1 MEDKNYS
8 SDSPIHEENQ
18 DRFSRWNFSQRIAQV
33 ISRRSDP
40 SSIVIGLYGIW
51 GDGKTSVLNFIEKS
65 LDTDENVICIKFNPW
80 RFGTEDELLT
90 GFFFDIAAA
99 LDAELIKTGDKFKDF
114 VKKVAPGAGAIM
126 GAKGAG
132 DAVGS
137 FISGPNIN
145 ELKKRIENELESAKR
160 RVLILIDDV
169 DRLEKTE
176 IHALFRLVKLT
187 ADFKYTSYILAFD
200 KDIVA
205 ASLQDRYSSS
215 AEDAGEAFLEK
226 IIQVPLHLP
235 AVEKQVLREFCFQGV
250 DEAISIAGITISQQ
264 QVQEFVRDFS
274 AAFDDCLTT
283 PRKAKLY
290 GNTLMFSLPILQ
302 GEVNPIDLML
312 LEGIRVFCPSLY
324 EVLRSNKALFTG
336 TFRDSQYSNNDKEKE
351 HIRNLIDGALSSG
364 KNINKEGFIEL
375 LKNMFPKL
383 QSVYGNMSYG
393 SDWYEKWNNGQRICS
408 ENYYSRYFTYA
419 IPRGDISDKAIQDL
433 FDDSE
438 MWEKSYHLENNPL
451 NEVLSATTAE
461 TLIKK
466 LRNKSGQI
474 SPEASTALAV
484 AVAQKSDIILNPDVL
499 YSWTTPFSQAA
510 MLVSDLIQNIDKTDR
525 ADLSKSC
532 IDFSP
537 SLEFKLE
544 IFRWLKREE
553 EDKPEKDA
561 FSNSCIDDIGKHLG
575 QVLSEKLGESEDVT
589 KLAPK
594 SIPTIFYT
602 LNKFVRNKYVDDYVK
617 RLISIEP
624 ETLIRILDS
633 YVPTAWGME
642 SGISHKSDF
651 EREQYNSL
659 TNELDAEIIL
669 GAIQENFP
677 EAMNMPDEFPRLYD
691 DNAEKDL
698 LFLEQF
704 VWVHQ
709 YVLKESGSEMG
720 THETN
725 EKV

>member
-8 SDSPIHEENQ
+8 SDSPIHEQDQ

-65 LDTDENVICIKFNPW
+65 LGTDENVICIKFNPW

-90 GFFFDIAAA
+90 GFFFDIAEA
-99 LDAELIKTGDKFKDF
+99 LDAELIKTGDKLKDF
-114 VKKVAPGAGAIM
+114 VKKAAPGAGAIL

-132 DAVGS
+132 DAVSS
-137 FISGPNIN
+137 FISGPDID
-145 ELKKRIENELESAKR
+145 ELKKRIESELESAKR
-160 RVLILIDDV
+160 RVLILVDDV

-200 KDIVA
+200 KDVVA

-250 DEAISIAGITISQQ
+250 NEAINIAGITISQQ
-264 QVQEFVRDFS
+264 QVQEFVRNFS
-274 AAFDDCLTT
+274 SAFDDCLTT

-312 LEGIRVFCPSLY
+312 LEGVRVFCPSLY
-324 EVLRSNKALFTG
+324 EALRSNKALFTG
-336 TFRDSQYSNNDKEKE
+336 AFRDSQYSNNDKEKE
-351 HIRNLIDGALSSG
+351 HIRNLIDEALNSG
-364 KNINKEGFIEL
+364 KNINKEGFIDL

-393 SDWYEKWNNGQRICS
+393 SDWYQKWNNGQRICS

-433 FDDSE
+433 SDNSE
-438 MWEKSYHLENNPL
+438 KWDKSYQLESNPL
-451 NEVLSATTAE
+451 NKVLSASTAE

-466 LRNKSGQI
+466 LRNKSGEI
-474 SPEASTALAV
+474 SPDASTALAV
-484 AVAQKSDIILNPDVL
+484 AVAQKSDIIINPDVL

-510 MLVSDLIQNIDKTDR
+510 MLVSDLIQNIEKKDR
-525 ADLSKSC
+525 VPLSKSC
-532 IDFSP
+532 IDCSP
-537 SLEFKLE
+537 SLKFKLE

-561 FSNSCIDDIGKHLG
+561 FSNSCIDNIGKHLG
-575 QVLSEKLGESEDVT
+575 NILSDNLGGSEDVT
-589 KLAPK
+589 RLAPK
-594 SIPTIFYT
+594 SIPTIFYM
-602 LNKFVRNKYVDDYVK
+602 LNKFVRDKYVDDYVK
-617 RLISIEP
+617 RLISIDP

-642 SGISHKSDF
+642 SGVSHKSDF
-651 EREQYNSL
+651 ERKQYNSL
-659 TNELDAEIIL
+659 TSELDAEIIL
-669 GAIQENFP
+669 DTIQESFP
-677 EAMNMPDEFPRLYD
+677 KAMNVSDDFPRLYD
-691 DNAEKDL
+691 DAEKGL

-704 VWVHQ
+704 VWLHN
-709 YVLKESGSEMG
+709 YVLKESEN
-720 THETN
+720 EEDTN
-725 EKV
+725 EPDGKA

>member
-8 SDSPIHEENQ
+8 SDSPIYEEDQ

-33 ISRRSDP
+33 ISKRSDP

-65 LDTDENVICIKFNPW
+65 LETDENVICIKFNPW

-90 GFFFDIAAA
+90 GFFFDIAEA
-99 LDAELIKTGDKFKDF
+99 LDAELIKTGDKLKDF
-114 VKKVAPGAGAIM
+114 VKKAAPGAGAIV

-132 DAVGS
+132 DAFSS
-137 FISGPNIN
+137 FISGPGIE
-145 ELKKRIENELESAKR
+145 ELKRRIESELESAKR
-160 RVLILIDDV
+160 RVLILVDDV

-200 KDIVA
+200 KDVVA

-274 AAFDDCLTT
+274 SAFDDCLTT

-324 EVLRSNKALFTG
+324 EALRSNKPLFTG

-351 HIRNLIDGALSSG
+351 HIRNLIDKALNSG

-383 QSVYGNMSYG
+383 KSVYGNMSYG
-393 SDWYEKWNNGQRICS
+393 ASWYEKWNNGQRICS

-419 IPRGDISDKAIQDL
+419 IPRGDISDKAIQDITNN
-433 FDDSE
+433 SE
-438 MWEKSYHLENNPL
+438 KWDKSYQPESNPL
-451 NEVLSATTAE
+451 NKVVSVSTAE
-461 TLIKK
+461 KLIKK
-466 LRNKSGQI
+466 LRNKLGEI

-484 AVAQKSDIILNPDVL
+484 AVAQKSDIIPNPDVL
-499 YSWTTPFSQAA
+499 YSWTTPFTQAA
-510 MLVSDLIQNIDKTDR
+510 MLVSDLIQNIEKKDR
-525 ADLSKSC
+525 VPLSKCC
-532 IDFSP
+532 IDCSP

-544 IFRWLKREE
+544 IFMWLKREE

-561 FSNSCIDDIGKHLG
+561 FSNSCVDDIGKHLG
-575 QVLSEKLGESEDVT
+575 NLLSERLGESEDVT
-589 KLAPK
+589 RLAPK

-602 LNKFVRNKYVDDYVK
+602 LNKFVRDKYVDDYVK
-617 RLISIEP
+617 RLIAIDP

-633 YVPTAWGME
+633 YVLTAWGME
-642 SGISHKSDF
+642 SGVSHKSDF

-659 TNELDAEIIL
+659 TSELDAEIIVNT
-669 GAIQENFP
+669 IQESFP
-677 EAMNMPDEFPRLYD
+677 KAMNIPDEFPRLYD
-691 DNAEKDL
+691 DDAEKGQ

-704 VWVHQ
+704 VWLHN
-709 YVLKESGSEMG
+709 YALKELENEENTSDPD
-720 THETN
+720 

>member
-8 SDSPIHEENQ
+8 SDSPIHEQGQ
-18 DRFSRWNFSQRIAQV
+18 DRFSRWSFSERVAQV
-33 ISRRSDP
+33 ISKRSDP

-65 LDTDENVICIKFNPW
+65 LESDENVICIKFNPW

-90 GFFFDIAAA
+90 GFFFDIAEA
-99 LDAELIKTGDKFKDF
+99 LDAELIKTGDKLKDF
-114 VKKVAPGAGAIM
+114 VKKAAPGAGAIM
-126 GAKGAG
+126 GVKGAG

-137 FISGPNIN
+137 FISGPDIN
-145 ELKKRIENELESAKR
+145 ELKKRIERELESAKR

-200 KDIVA
+200 KDVVA
-205 ASLQDRYSSS
+205 ASLQDRYSSA
-215 AEDAGEAFLEK
+215 AENSGEAFLEK

-250 DEAISIAGITISQQ
+250 DEAISIAEITLSEQ

-290 GNTLMFSLPILQ
+290 GNILMFSLPILQ
-302 GEVNPIDLML
+302 GEVNPVDLML

-324 EVLRSNKALFTG
+324 EVLRVNKALFTG
-336 TFRDSQYSNNDKEKE
+336 TFRDSHYSNNDSEKE
-351 HIRNLIDGALSSG
+351 RIRNLVDTALSYG
-364 KNINKEGFIEL
+364 KNINKAGFIDL

-383 QSVYGNMSYG
+383 QSVYGNMNYG

-419 IPRGDISDKAIQDL
+419 IPKGDIPDRLIQEL
-433 FDDSE
+433 SDDSE
-438 MWEKSYHLENNPL
+438 KWDKSFDLESNPL
-451 NEVLSATTAE
+451 NEILNPATAE

-466 LRNKSGQI
+466 LRNKAGKI
-474 SPEASTALAV
+474 NANASFAMAV
-484 AVAQKSDIILNPDVL
+484 AVAQKSDNIPNPEVL
-499 YSWTTPFSQAA
+499 YSWMTPFSQAA
-510 MLVSDLIQNIDKTDR
+510 MLISDLIQNIQKSDRVGLAKT
-525 ADLSKSC
+525 C
-532 IDFSP
+532 IDSAS

-544 IFRWLKREE
+544 IFRWLKREDE
-553 EDKPEKDA
+553 NKPEKDA
-561 FSNSCIDDIGKHLG
+561 FPEDCIDEIGKHLG
-575 QVLSEKLGESEDVT
+575 KRIADKLEETEDIT

-602 LNKFVRNKYVDDYVK
+602 LNKYVRNDYVNDYVSG
-617 RLISIEP
+617 LISKDSEA
-624 ETLIRILDS
+624 LVRILGS

-642 SGISHKSDF
+642 SGVSHKSDF
-651 EREQYNSL
+651 ERDQYNSL
-659 TNELDAEIIL
+659 IGELDASIVL
-669 GAIQENFP
+669 SSIQEHFP
-677 EAMNMPDEFPRLYD
+677 QAMGASDDFPRVYD
-691 DNAEKDL
+691 DDADKGL
-698 LFLEQF
+698 LFLAQF
-704 VWVHQ
+704 VWLHQ
-709 YVLKESGSEMG
+709 YVLRESESKEESNDSE
-720 THETN
+720 E
-725 EKV
+725 